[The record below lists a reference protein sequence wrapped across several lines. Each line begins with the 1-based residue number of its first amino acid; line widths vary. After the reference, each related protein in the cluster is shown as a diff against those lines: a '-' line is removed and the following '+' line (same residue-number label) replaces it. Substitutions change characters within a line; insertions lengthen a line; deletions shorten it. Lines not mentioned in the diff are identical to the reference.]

1 MKAPNRNL
9 LWARVFAEELALA
22 GVREAVIAPGSRSTP
37 LVFALD
43 EQPEITVYSLL
54 DERSAAYFALGLA
67 SANGRPAALV
77 CTSGTAGA
85 NFYPAV
91 VEANSAGVPMVVL
104 TADRSPELRESGA
117 NQTIDQIRLFG
128 AHVNWFVEVAL
139 PEADPPDIALR
150 GLRTLAQRAVSAA
163 HCPQHGP
170 VHLNFPFRKPLEPT
184 ELPGDRQTDA
194 SRRVNAPF
202 VRMLQG
208 RRMPAEEQVAQAAA
222 VLAQAQRG
230 LIICGPRTPDE
241 PAMADAVRAL
251 QAACGFPVLA
261 DALSGLRYR
270 DGVIRGYDTFLRTD
284 SAFPGPD
291 VVIQLGAQAI
301 SQSLEEY
308 LNRAAPEHWI
318 TISSDGRWLE
328 PNFWTSMHLT
338 ADPAASCHALAGA
351 LEGRALSGD
360 PSWGPRFA
368 EADAVVRRTA
378 AAFTM
383 TRWFDGAVLAAAVP
397 MLSPGSALVI
407 GSSLPVRHLDQF
419 ALDGPADLK
428 VYGNRGASGI
438 DGTIST
444 AAGVAAADH
453 TRPVTLILGD
463 VAFYHDMNGLLA
475 LQRAGVRLVIVV
487 VNNNGGGIFERLPVA
502 RFEPIFTE
510 LFLTPHGLQ
519 FENAAAL
526 YGTAYE
532 RPVGR
537 AAFEE
542 AFARAQR
549 SAGSTI
555 IEVSTDSKEDLAAR
569 SAFLRAVSQTD
580 KG

>member
-1 MKAPNRNL
+1 
-9 LWARVFAEELALA
+9 
-22 GVREAVIAPGSRSTP
+22 
-37 LVFALD
+37 
-43 EQPEITVYSLL
+43 
-54 DERSAAYFALGLA
+54 
-67 SANGRPAALV
+67 
-77 CTSGTAGA
+77 
-85 NFYPAV
+85 
-91 VEANSAGVPMVVL
+91 
-104 TADRSPELRESGA
+104 
-117 NQTIDQIRLFG
+117 
-128 AHVNWFVEVAL
+128 
-139 PEADPPDIALR
+139 
-150 GLRTLAQRAVSAA
+150 
-163 HCPQHGP
+163 
-170 VHLNFPFRKPLEPT
+170 
-184 ELPGDRQTDA
+184 
-194 SRRVNAPF
+194 
-202 VRMLQG
+202 
-208 RRMPAEEQVAQAAA
+208 
-222 VLAQAQRG
+222 
-230 LIICGPRTPDE
+230 
-241 PAMADAVRAL
+241 
-251 QAACGFPVLA
+251 
-261 DALSGLRYR
+261 
-270 DGVIRGYDTFLRTD
+270 
-284 SAFPGPD
+284 
-291 VVIQLGAQAI
+291 
-301 SQSLEEY
+301 
-308 LNRAAPEHWI
+308 
-318 TISSDGRWLE
+318 
-328 PNFWTSMHLT
+328 
-338 ADPAASCHALAGA
+338 
-351 LEGRALSGD
+351 
-360 PSWGPRFA
+360 
-368 EADAVVRRTA
+368 
-378 AAFTM
+378 
-383 TRWFDGAVLAAAVP
+383 
-397 MLSPGSALVI
+397 
-407 GSSLPVRHLDQF
+407 
-419 ALDGPADLK
+419 